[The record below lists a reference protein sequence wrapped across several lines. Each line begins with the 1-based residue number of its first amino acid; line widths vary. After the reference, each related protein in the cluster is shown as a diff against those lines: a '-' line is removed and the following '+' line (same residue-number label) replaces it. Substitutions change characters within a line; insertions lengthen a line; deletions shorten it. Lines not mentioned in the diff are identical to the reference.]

1 MNAPE
6 RHFELWDDLHAAGRW
21 HLSAPDMDEEGRE
34 VDPWQFKDGV
44 LLEVNAAPVLR
55 MLRPGRALDFSM
67 TGLTVPLLHG
77 RVVSLLERLSLQQEV
92 QFIPTRVEG
101 FSEPYFL
108 LNALRIIRCIDDA
121 RSEEVLYWRPED
133 NRPDKSGQYRNV
145 RGLRVDPSKVG
156 GASIFR
162 PWGWTV
168 ALIVSERIKQALESE
183 GVTGTRFT
191 EV

>member
-6 RHFELWDDLHAAGRW
+6 RYFELWDDLHATGRW
-21 HLSAPDMDEEGRE
+21 HLSAPDTDEEGRE

-44 LLEVNAAPVLR
+44 LLKLNAAPVLR
-55 MLRPGRALDFSM
+55 MIRPGRALDFSM

-77 RVVSLLERLSLQQEV
+77 RVVSLLERLNLHQEV

-168 ALIVSERIKQALESE
+168 ALIVSERIKYALEGE
-183 GVTGTRFT
+183 GVTGTRFMD
-191 EV
+191 V

>member
-6 RHFELWDDLHAAGRW
+6 RYFELWDDLHVAERW

-44 LLEVNAAPVLR
+44 LLELDAAPVLR
-55 MLRPGRALDFSM
+55 MIRPGRALDFSM
-67 TGLTVPLLHG
+67 TGLTVPLVHG
-77 RVVSLLERLSLQQEV
+77 RVVSLLERLGLQQEV

-133 NRPDKSGQYRNV
+133 NRPDKLGEYRNV

-168 ALIVSERIKQALESE
+168 VLIVSERIKQTLESE